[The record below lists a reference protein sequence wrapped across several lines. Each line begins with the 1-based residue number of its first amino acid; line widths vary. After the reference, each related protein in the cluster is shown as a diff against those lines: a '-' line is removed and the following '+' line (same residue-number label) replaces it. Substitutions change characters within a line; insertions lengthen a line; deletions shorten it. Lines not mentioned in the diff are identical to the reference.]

1 PPVFSILFLLATI
14 SGGGSGSVT
23 FLATKSGE
31 LTDATVWS
39 GGLAPSG
46 NFSLSIPAGITIT
59 ISGGTL
65 SLQMLRC
72 DVYGTLA
79 LGSVLSGGGFGA
91 KGTALKIVQGGVAGA
106 SFTLT
111 SATGPFTCGMLPDGS
126 IETYDSVTAIAINSG
141 DFTAAGTFLGGF
153 APSADI
159 CSGGCGIEVISGVTL
174 STAGLNGALN
184 FDITSITVATGATFQ
199 LGTPGASTGF
209 KFSSAVTLSIS
220 GHMSF
225 VGSGGYIRLP
235 PGSDFNITAGG
246 AFSSAISVSIEIFD
260 LLTGLAI
267 GPLQTLGTLIS
278 GGTFTLSVSASGSA
292 TTAGTATISGGGSGS
307 VTFLAT
313 KSGELTDATVWSGG
327 LAPSGNFSLSIPAG
341 ITITISGGTLSL
353 QMLRCD
359 VYGTLALGSG
369 SATFTFAFPPT
380 IIVRSSGKLLDQT
393 SSNVFLFPSNSII
406 AVLSGGGF
414 GAKGTALKIVQG
426 GVAGAS
432 FTLTSATGPF
442 TCGMLPDGS
451 IETYDSVTAIAIN
464 SGDFTAAGTFLGGFA
479 PSADICSGGCGI
491 EVISGVTLSTAGLN
505 GALNFDITS
514 ITVATGATFQ
524 LGTPG
529 ASTGFKFSSAVTL
542 SISGHMSFVGS
553 GGYIRLPPGSDFN
566 ITAGG
571 AFSSAISVSIEI
583 FDLLT
588 GLAIGPLQTLGTL
601 ISGGTFTLSVSASG
615 SVTIGGTAAGVSSTT
630 EMPATPSIGG

>member
-1 PPVFSILFLLATI
+1 
-14 SGGGSGSVT
+14 
-23 FLATKSGE
+23 
-31 LTDATVWS
+31 
-39 GGLAPSG
+39 
-46 NFSLSIPAGITIT
+46 
-59 ISGGTL
+59 
-65 SLQMLRC
+65 
-72 DVYGTLA
+72 
-79 LGSVLSGGGFGA
+79 
-91 KGTALKIVQGGVAGA
+91 
-106 SFTLT
+106 
-111 SATGPFTCGMLPDGS
+111 
-126 IETYDSVTAIAINSG
+126 
-141 DFTAAGTFLGGF
+141 
-153 APSADI
+153 
-159 CSGGCGIEVISGVTL
+159 
-174 STAGLNGALN
+174 
-184 FDITSITVATGATFQ
+184 
-199 LGTPGASTGF
+199 
-209 KFSSAVTLSIS
+209 
-220 GHMSF
+220 
-225 VGSGGYIRLP
+225 
-235 PGSDFNITAGG
+235 
-246 AFSSAISVSIEIFD
+246 SAISVSIEIFD

>member
-1 PPVFSILFLLATI
+1 TAV
-14 SGGGSGSVT
+14 
-23 FLATKSGE
+23 
-31 LTDATVWS
+31 
-39 GGLAPSG
+39 
-46 NFSLSIPAGITIT
+46 
-59 ISGGTL
+59 
-65 SLQMLRC
+65 LR
-72 DVYGTLA
+72 
-79 LGSVLSGGGFGA
+79 GGGFGA
-91 KGTALKIVQGGVAGA
+91 KGTALQIVQGGVAGA

-246 AFSSAISVSIEIFD
+246 AFSSAMSVSIEIFD

-393 SSNVFLFPSNSII
+393 SSNVF
-406 AVLSGGGF
+406 
-414 GAKGTALKIVQG
+414 
-426 GVAGAS
+426 
-432 FTLTSATGPF
+432 
-442 TCGMLPDGS
+442 
-451 IETYDSVTAIAIN
+451 
-464 SGDFTAAGTFLGGFA
+464 
-479 PSADICSGGCGI
+479 
-491 EVISGVTLSTAGLN
+491 
-505 GALNFDITS
+505 
-514 ITVATGATFQ
+514 
-524 LGTPG
+524 
-529 ASTGFKFSSAVTL
+529 
-542 SISGHMSFVGS
+542 
-553 GGYIRLPPGSDFN
+553 
-566 ITAGG
+566 
-571 AFSSAISVSIEI
+571 
-583 FDLLT
+583 
-588 GLAIGPLQTLGTL
+588 
-601 ISGGTFTLSVSASG
+601 
-615 SVTIGGTAAGVSSTT
+615 
-630 EMPATPSIGG
+630 

>member
-1 PPVFSILFLLATI
+1 RTSASGPFSTSFVP
-14 SGGGSGSVT
+14 GGGIESYASG
-23 FLATKSGE
+23 
-31 LTDATVWS
+31 
-39 GGLAPSG
+39 
-46 NFSLSIPAGITIT
+46 
-59 ISGGTL
+59 
-65 SLQMLRC
+65 
-72 DVYGTLA
+72 
-79 LGSVLSGGGFGA
+79 
-91 KGTALKIVQGGVAGA
+91 
-106 SFTLT
+106 
-111 SATGPFTCGMLPDGS
+111 
-126 IETYDSVTAIAINSG
+126 TAIAINSG

-209 KFSSAVTLSIS
+209 KVSSAVTLSIS

-292 TTAGTATISGGGSGS
+292 TTAGTGSGS

-341 ITITISGGTLSL
+341 ITVTISGGTLSL

-426 GVAGAS
+426 GVAGA
-432 FTLTSATGPF
+432 
-442 TCGMLPDGS
+442 
-451 IETYDSVTAIAIN
+451 
-464 SGDFTAAGTFLGGFA
+464 
-479 PSADICSGGCGI
+479 
-491 EVISGVTLSTAGLN
+491 
-505 GALNFDITS
+505 
-514 ITVATGATFQ
+514 
-524 LGTPG
+524 
-529 ASTGFKFSSAVTL
+529 
-542 SISGHMSFVGS
+542 
-553 GGYIRLPPGSDFN
+553 
-566 ITAGG
+566 
-571 AFSSAISVSIEI
+571 
-583 FDLLT
+583 
-588 GLAIGPLQTLGTL
+588 
-601 ISGGTFTLSVSASG
+601 
-615 SVTIGGTAAGVSSTT
+615 
-630 EMPATPSIGG
+630 

>member
-1 PPVFSILFLLATI
+1 
-14 SGGGSGSVT
+14 
-23 FLATKSGE
+23 
-31 LTDATVWS
+31 
-39 GGLAPSG
+39 
-46 NFSLSIPAGITIT
+46 
-59 ISGGTL
+59 
-65 SLQMLRC
+65 
-72 DVYGTLA
+72 
-79 LGSVLSGGGFGA
+79 
-91 KGTALKIVQGGVAGA
+91 
-106 SFTLT
+106 
-111 SATGPFTCGMLPDGS
+111 
-126 IETYDSVTAIAINSG
+126 
-141 DFTAAGTFLGGF
+141 
-153 APSADI
+153 
-159 CSGGCGIEVISGVTL
+159 
-174 STAGLNGALN
+174 
-184 FDITSITVATGATFQ
+184 
-199 LGTPGASTGF
+199 
-209 KFSSAVTLSIS
+209 
-220 GHMSF
+220 
-225 VGSGGYIRLP
+225 
-235 PGSDFNITAGG
+235 
-246 AFSSAISVSIEIFD
+246 
-260 LLTGLAI
+260 
-267 GPLQTLGTLIS
+267 
-278 GGTFTLSVSASGSA
+278 
-292 TTAGTATISGGGSGS
+292 
-307 VTFLAT
+307 FLAT

-615 SVTIGGTAAGVSSTT
+615 SATTAGTA
-630 EMPATPSIGG
+630 